1 MRDVTEISTS
11 GHVTRPKPAP
21 SEHETRPS
29 ENRCVRLHAAPH
41 KHIGESSRL
50 QLGGGCTRDSVG
62 VGSSRTN
69 FVTGIHCFK
78 SPADRSA
85 WRCMKLKTPNVTRPS
100 EHLTRPSEHLTRP
113 LGARDPPPR
122 GTSPAPRRSW
132 PAPRGTR
139 PTPSGHDTRS
149 SAHVTRPLWA
159 RDPPPLGT
167 RHTPSGHETRPSAHV
182 TRPRPPYTR
191 VMKGPRIP
199 CSGRTD
205 YLNCLFRAVLIMWTF
220 VSSVRAALLN
230 VSVCYSVINP
240 LKECPVSLLVRLIES
255 SSSDQTVD
263 VLVIT
268 CIITLLLCCTADMF
282 PVLRVSRW
290 SQMKH

>member
-11 GHVTRPKPAP
+11 GHVTRPKPP
-21 SEHETRPS
+21 PRGTRP
-29 ENRCVRLHAAPH
+29 APQR
-41 KHIGESSRL
+41 IGVFDFMQRRTDISSRVAACSW
-50 QLGGGCTRDSVG
+50 GGGCTRDSVG
-62 VGSSRTN
+62 SSRTN
-69 FVTGIHCFK
+69 FLTGIHCFK

-85 WRCMKLKTPNVTRPS
+85 RRCMKLKTPNVTRPS
-100 EHLTRPSEHLTRP
+100 EHLTRP
-113 LGARDPPPR
+113 LGARDPAPQR
-122 GTSPAPRRSW
+122 TWPAPRRSW
-132 PAPRGTR
+132 PAPRSTW
-139 PTPSGHDTRS
+139 P
-149 SAHVTRPLWA
+149 A
-159 RDPPPLGT
+159 
-167 RHTPSGHETRPSAHV
+167 PSGHETRPSAHV

-191 VMKGPRIP
+191 VIKGPRIP

-268 CIITLLLCCTADMF
+268 CIITLLLRCTADMF

-290 SQMKH
+290 SQMKP